1 MNACSLRGS
10 LHLTVPSCDTTIAD
24 IVGNGVVEEDS
35 VLGHNS
41 NVRPERD
48 LCHLRPK
55 DQKYPVLSDPFVLPG
70 STGDK
75 LSRERVPPWLPHI
88 LAGWANHTISPNP
101 PHS

>member
-1 MNACSLRGS
+1 MNACSLRSS

-55 DQKYPVLSDPFVLPG
+55 DQKCPVLSLG
-70 STGDK
+70 ISCLGK
-75 LSRERVPPWLPHI
+75 ESHH
-88 LAGWANHTISPNP
+88 GYHTS
-101 PHS
+101 